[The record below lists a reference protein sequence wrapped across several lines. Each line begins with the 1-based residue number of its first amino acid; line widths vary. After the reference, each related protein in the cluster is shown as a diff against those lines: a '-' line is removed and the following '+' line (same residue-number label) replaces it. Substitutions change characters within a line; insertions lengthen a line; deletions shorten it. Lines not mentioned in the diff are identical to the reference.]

1 MVKAVYFSPMW
12 IDKMY
17 PSFFALGF
25 SGIVLAISVIL
36 LAMNVNKMNIGKIV
50 EIIVLISVAIGIHG
64 ILHFLYETRY
74 QFNPLEGKW
83 TLTKVA

>member
-1 MVKAVYFSPMW
+1 
-12 IDKMY
+12 MY
-17 PSFFALGF
+17 PSLFALGF
-25 SGIVLAISVIL
+25 SGIVLAIAVIL
-36 LAMNVNKMNIGKIV
+36 FAMNADKMNIGKTV
-50 EIIVLISVAIGIHG
+50 EIIAIISVAIGVHG

>member
-1 MVKAVYFSPMW
+1 
-12 IDKMY
+12 MY

-25 SGIVLAISVIL
+25 SGIVLAIAVIL
-36 LAMNVNKMNIGKIV
+36 FAMNADKMNIGKTV
-50 EIIVLISVAIGIHG
+50 EIIAIISLAIGVHG

>member
-1 MVKAVYFSPMW
+1 MF
-12 IDKMY
+12 

-25 SGIVLAISVIL
+25 SGIVLAIAVIL
-36 LAMNVNKMNIGKIV
+36 FAMNADKMNIGKTV
-50 EIIVLISVAIGIHG
+50 EIIAIISLAIGVHG

>member
-1 MVKAVYFSPMW
+1 
-12 IDKMY
+12 MY

-25 SGIVLAISVIL
+25 SGIVLAIALVL
-36 LAMNVNKMNIGKIV
+36 FAMNVDKMNIGKIV
-50 EIIVLISVAIGIHG
+50 EIVVLISVAIGIHG

-83 TLTKVA
+83 SLTKVA

>member
-1 MVKAVYFSPMW
+1 
-12 IDKMY
+12 MY

-25 SGIVLAISVIL
+25 SGIVLAIALVL
-36 LAMNVNKMNIGKIV
+36 FAMNADKMNIGKIV
-50 EIIVLISVAIGIHG
+50 EIVVLISVAIGIHG

-83 TLTKVA
+83 SLTKVA